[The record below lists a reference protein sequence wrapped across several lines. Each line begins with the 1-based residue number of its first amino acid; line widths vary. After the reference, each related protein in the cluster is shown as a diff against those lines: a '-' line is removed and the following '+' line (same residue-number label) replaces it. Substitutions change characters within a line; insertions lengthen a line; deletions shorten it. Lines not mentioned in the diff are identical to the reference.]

1 LKQKI
6 GSDHTGTLMLVE
18 ELFSH
23 DIYKFILEK
32 VAEFLGCEKDNILR
46 YISES
51 RDHHTM
57 GKKLLQEM

>member
-1 LKQKI
+1 
-6 GSDHTGTLMLVE
+6 MLVE